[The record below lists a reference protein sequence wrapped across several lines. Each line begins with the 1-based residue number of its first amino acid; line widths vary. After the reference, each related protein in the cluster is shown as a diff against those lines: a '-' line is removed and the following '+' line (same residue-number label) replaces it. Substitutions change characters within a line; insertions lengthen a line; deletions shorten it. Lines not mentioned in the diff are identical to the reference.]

1 MYTRPVSCMHARA
14 HGFLLT
20 NLSYK
25 STIFKPRIIY
35 KPFQVDAKYSSVF
48 KLPPFLLIET
58 TRERIETR
66 LVNGTWWIY
75 LDRNLLRCFADPHI
89 CEAFFFFF
97 FCEKWLVESV
107 GRLLFGNWGIG
118 KISFKGKSI
127 LKFPRFFRVLNTFC
141 LPRNR
146 RRVTVLTVLLLI
158 ESNYFRE
165 FNTHIS
171 MVLTILFNSR
181 ILSFHK

>member
-1 MYTRPVSCMHARA
+1 MGR
-14 HGFLLT
+14 GEFIL
-20 NLSYK
+20 
-25 STIFKPRIIY
+25 IGI
-35 KPFQVDAKYSSVF
+35 SSDV
-48 KLPPFLLIET
+48 LLIHT
-58 TRERIETR
+58 FAR
-66 LVNGTWWIY
+66 LS
-75 LDRNLLRCFADPHI
+75 
-89 CEAFFFFF
+89 FFFF

-118 KISFKGKSI
+118 KICFKGKSI

-181 ILSFHK
+181 ILSQITSCKYRQCYINYSQSK